1 MVKKLTSFD
10 EFKRV
15 LYLFMIPL
23 ILLALIFYNVMTI
36 NTGEN
41 HFTSSIVRL
50 LIAWYF
56 ISWILVYKNQ
66 MIRLVELVTLV
77 IISFSH
83 LATVYDTIFNS
94 IVSGEPNAIGIKV
107 VWVPAVI
114 ITFFLILKARWGV
127 IYSLVIFFINLAFAF
142 VCLPDITHEYRI
154 SLAQFYMAY
163 LFYILIFYLALNIMR
178 LFTELESMKKHALTD
193 SLTGIANRH
202 QIDSWFEESINKLD
216 KKGIPLSVLFFDMD
230 YFKRVNDTYGH
241 KVGDYVLKELAV
253 LIQGNLQDSDRFG
266 RWGGEEFIILTHR
279 TVDEASELAEMLR
292 QRVKEHHFEVAGK
305 QTVSLGVTEYTSGES
320 IDALL
325 HRVDQALYESKNSGR
340 DRVTVK

>member
-1 MVKKLTSFD
+1 MKKLTSFED
-10 EFKRV
+10 FKRI

-23 ILLALIFYNVMTI
+23 ILLALIFYNVMTF
-36 NTGEN
+36 NTGEAS
-41 HFTSSIVRL
+41 FTSNITRL

-56 ISWILVYKNQ
+56 ICWILVYKKQ

-77 IISFSH
+77 IISLSH

-94 IVSGEPNAIGIKV
+94 IVPGEPDAIGIQV
-107 VWVPAVI
+107 VWVPVVI

-127 IYSLVIFFINLAFAF
+127 TYSLVIFSINLGFAF
-142 VCLPDITHEYRI
+142 VCLPDISHDYRI

-163 LFYILIFYLALNIMR
+163 LVYILIFYLALNLMR

-202 QIDSWFEESINKLD
+202 QIDVWLEESMNRHNKQ
-216 KKGIPLSVLFFDMD
+216 GASLSVLFFDFD

-241 KVGDYVLKELAV
+241 KVGDYVLKELANLV
-253 LIQGNLQDSDRFG
+253 LENLQDGERFG
-266 RWGGEEFIILTHR
+266 RWGGEEFIILTNKSAAY
-279 TVDEASELAEMLR
+279 ASELAERLR
-292 QRVKEHHFEVAGK
+292 QRVKAHHFGIAGK
-305 QTVSLGVTEYTSGES
+305 QTVSLGVTEYRDGES
-320 IDALL
+320 VDTLL

-340 DRVTVK
+340 DRVSVV